1 MKLEELNS
9 MKYGEILKLAKEKLN
24 ITRRVSKVSF
34 DIILFNNMKNTFL
47 DFIEIYKQVMI
58 EI

>member
-34 DIILFNNMKNTFL
+34 DIILFTNM
-47 DFIEIYKQVMI
+47 
-58 EI
+58 